1 MIFRQ
6 DAFGRYGK
14 QKVTRYTLVNQ
25 HGTKISVLNYAGIL
39 QEFSVLDDG
48 KRQQLLLKSDDLS
61 NYTDNDLYLNH
72 IVGRTAGRIK
82 DASFKLN
89 GQDVSLLENENG
101 NSLHGG
107 PQGFSF
113 QFFQVDQADD
123 RGKIVLSKQM
133 TAAEDGFPGDLLLTV
148 SYELSEDDR
157 LTVTFTGQQT
167 GTDGVFNP
175 TLHTYFNLA
184 DDEVGDITGHDLW
197 LNSHQ
202 HLAFDAS
209 KAPDGRLIDNQGPF
223 DLKNQPDLG
232 KALEQLK
239 KMTAEG
245 GFDDV
250 FLLDQAHRV
259 DTDPAAVITD
269 RSSGRQVRLYST
281 RNAIVAYSA
290 DAIDRALTFNHGAA
304 HPWTAMA
311 LEAQTAPN
319 SENIPSLGD
328 VVIRAGST
336 QTVSIDYQYRHL

>member
-6 DAFGRYGK
+6 DAFGRYNK
-14 QKVTRYTLVNQ
+14 QKVIRYTLVNQ
-25 HGTKISVLNYAGIL
+25 HGTKISVLNFAGIL
-39 QEFSVLDDG
+39 QEFSVLDAG
-48 KRQQLLLKSDDLS
+48 KRRQLLLKSDDLS

-72 IVGRTAGRIK
+72 VVGRTAGRIK
-82 DASFKLN
+82 NASFPLN
-89 GQDVSLLENENG
+89 GQNISLLENENG

-113 QFFQVDQADD
+113 QFFQVEQADD

-157 LTVTFTGQQT
+157 LTVTFAGRQT
-167 GTDGVFNP
+167 HADGVFNP

-184 DDEVGDITGHDLW
+184 DDEVGDITGHNLW
-197 LNSHQ
+197 LNSDQ

-209 KAPDGRLIDNQGPF
+209 KAPDGHLIVNQGPY

-232 KALEQLK
+232 KALEQLQK
-239 KMTAEG
+239 TTSEG

-250 FLLDQAHRV
+250 FLLDPDNRAG
-259 DTDPAAVITD
+259 TDSAAVITD

-290 DAIDRALTFNHGAA
+290 DAIDRGLTFNHGAA
-304 HPWTAMA
+304 RPWAAMA

-328 VVIRAGST
+328 VVIKDGST
-336 QTVSIDYQYRHL
+336 KTFSIDYQYCHL